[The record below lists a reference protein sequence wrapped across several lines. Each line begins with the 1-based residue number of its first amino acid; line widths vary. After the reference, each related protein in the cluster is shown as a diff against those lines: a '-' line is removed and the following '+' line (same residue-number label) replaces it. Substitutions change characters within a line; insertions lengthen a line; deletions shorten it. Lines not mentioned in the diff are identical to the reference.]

1 MNGMSTTTPLG
12 NSSDVLFLMLGAV
25 MVFAMHAGFA
35 FLEVGTVRKK
45 NQVNAFVKIL
55 TDWSVSTVV
64 YFLIGFPIAYGIS
77 FLKPV
82 KQLLGD
88 TQGYDITHFFFLL
101 CFAACI
107 PAIISGGIA
116 ERAKFWPQVVA
127 GAVFAAFTYPIFESL
142 IWGKN
147 SMLLQ
152 DLFKRYGGAEFHDY
166 AGSVVVHSIGGWL
179 ALPAVLI
186 LGPRLGRYTRGKSH
200 PIPVSNIPFLALGS
214 WILAI
219 GWFGFN
225 VMSAGHLEKISGIVA
240 VNSLMAMVGGV
251 LAALLASKN
260 DPGFVHN
267 GALAGLIAVCAGSD
281 IMHPLAAFATGAI
294 ASVIFVYGF
303 HIEQEKLKID
313 DVLGVWPL
321 HGVIGSWGGIAAGIF
336 GSEALGGLGGVTLA
350 SQLMGSL
357 AAIAFALVNGFLVY
371 GILAKTV
378 GIRLDP
384 EAEFA
389 GADLSIHNIGAYPED
404 SIR

>member
-1 MNGMSTTTPLG
+1 MNGMSSMTPLG

-55 TDWSVSTVV
+55 TDWSVSTVM
-64 YFLIGFPIAYGIS
+64 YFLIGFPIAYGIN

-116 ERAKFWPQVVA
+116 ERAKFWPQVTA
-127 GAVFAAFTYPIFESL
+127 GAIFAGLSYPLFESL

-147 SMLLQ
+147 ASLLQ
-152 DLFKRYGGAEFHDY
+152 DVFKRVGGAEFHDY
-166 AGSVVVHSIGGWL
+166 AGSVVVHSIGGWI
-179 ALPAVLI
+179 ALPAVII
-186 LGPRLGRYTRGKSH
+186 LGPRVGRYLSGKSH
-200 PIPVSNIPFLALGS
+200 PIPISNIPFLALGS

-225 VMSAGHLEKISGIVA
+225 VMSAGHLEKISGVVL

-251 LAALLASKN
+251 LGALISSKN

-267 GALAGLIAVCAGSD
+267 GALAGLIAICAGSD
-281 IMHPLAAFATGAI
+281 IMHPLFAFVTGVIAA
-294 ASVIFVYGF
+294 VIFVFGF
-303 HIEQEKLKID
+303 QIEQEKLKID

-321 HGVIGSWGGIAAGIF
+321 HGVIGSWGGIAAGLF
-336 GSEALGGLGGVTLA
+336 GQEALGGLGGVTIV
-350 SQLMGSL
+350 SQLAGTAS
-357 AAIAFALVNGFLVY
+357 AIVFALVNGFLVY
-371 GILAKTV
+371 SVLAKTV
-378 GIRLDP
+378 GIRLDR
-384 EAEFA
+384 EQEMQ
-389 GADLSIHNIGAYPED
+389 GADLAIHSIGAYPED
-404 SIR
+404 HVR

>member
-1 MNGMSTTTPLG
+1 MNGMSTTTLLG

-64 YFLIGFPIAYGIS
+64 YFLIGFPIAYGIT

-88 TQGYDITHFFFLL
+88 NQGYDITHFFFLL

-116 ERAKFWPQVVA
+116 ERAKFWPQVTA

-147 SMLLQ
+147 SSLLQ
-152 DLFKRYGGAEFHDY
+152 DFFKRVGGAEFHDY

-186 LGPRLGRYTRGKSH
+186 LGPRMGRYIKGKSH
-200 PIPVSNIPFLALGS
+200 PIPISNIPFLALGS

-251 LAALLASKN
+251 LAALVASKN

-321 HGVIGSWGGIAAGIF
+321 HGVIGSWGGLAAGIF
-336 GSEALGGLGGVTLA
+336 GTEALGGLGGITFA
-350 SQLMGSL
+350 SQLMGTA
-357 AAIAFALVNGFLVY
+357 AAIVFALVNGFVIY

-378 GIRLDP
+378 GIRLDQ

-389 GADLSIHNIGAYPED
+389 GADFSIHNIGAYPED
-404 SIR
+404 HIR

>member
-1 MNGMSTTTPLG
+1 MNGMSMTTPLG

-64 YFLIGFPIAYGIS
+64 YFLIGFPISYGIN

-88 TQGYDITHFFFLL
+88 NQGYDITHFFFLL

-127 GAVFAAFTYPIFESL
+127 GAIFVGLSYPIFESL
-142 IWGKN
+142 IWGRN
-147 SMLLQ
+147 MSLLQ
-152 DLFKRYGGAEFHDY
+152 DVFKRVGGAEFHDY

-186 LGPRLGRYTRGKSH
+186 LGPRMGRYLRGKSH
-200 PIPVSNIPFLALGS
+200 PIPISNIPFLALGS
-214 WILAI
+214 WILAV

-225 VMSAGHLEKISGIVA
+225 VMSAGHLEKISGLVA

-251 LAALLASKN
+251 LAALVASRN

-281 IMHPLAAFATGAI
+281 IMHPLAAFVTGAI

-321 HGVIGSWGGIAAGIF
+321 HGIIGSWGGIAAGLF
-336 GSEALGGLGGVTLA
+336 GSEALGGLGGVTIA
-350 SQLMGSL
+350 SQLMGTL
-357 AAIAFALVNGFLVY
+357 AAIVFALVNGFLVY
-371 GILAKTV
+371 GVLSKTV
-378 GIRLDP
+378 GIRLDQ

-389 GADLSIHNIGAYPED
+389 GADLSIHNIDAYPED